1 MSLASHPANESTIS
15 LENHDDDNIGQSYG
29 NDFETNRRY
38 LTFSWWLLH
47 RGWKEIMKKVEIA
60 VTKSFG
66 PLDPREDITLE
77 RLSELTLEVRKEIEG
92 ATEEER
98 RYTTIHLFQTKP
110 YSQTAEQASGSPTSS
125 QRAKTKNSSY
135 KNPACPPP
143 HHIPPLPTTKPPPP
157 HPTTQPPH
165 PSAASSTKPPT

>member
-1 MSLASHPANESTIS
+1 VSLASHPPNESTIS

-47 RGWKEIMKKVEIA
+47 RGWKEIMKKVEVA

-98 RYTTIHLFQTKP
+98 RYITIHLFQTNP
-110 YSQTAEQASGSPTSS
+110 YSQTAERANGSPTFS
-125 QRAKTKNSSY
+125 QRAKMKNSSY
-135 KNPACPPP
+135 KSPACPPP
-143 HHIPPLPTTKPPPP
+143 HHQPPPP
-157 HPTTQPPH
+157 HPTIQPPP